1 MRCWSLNFLVLV
13 IWKFLNNKHHF
24 TQSLS
29 SINIMKTFS
38 IFILSFLFLAA
49 AFSQEDAVA
58 KYFAKYIQD
67 DQFEHAYISN
77 RMFSAVLKSNTAE
90 INPRA
95 RDLMKDIKGMRML
108 GAKADGKKY
117 FDEFSK
123 LFESKGFETVLNIKK
138 PGERVNMYIKN
149 EDKPDGELIMIILT
163 ENQCK
168 MTSFNGKINLDNMA
182 VISKSLN
189 IQGAEYLEQAKKK
202 Q

>member
-1 MRCWSLNFLVLV
+1 
-13 IWKFLNNKHHF
+13 
-24 TQSLS
+24 
-29 SINIMKTFS
+29 MKKLS
-38 IFILSFLFLAA
+38 IFILSICFLSGLY
-49 AFSQEDAVA
+49 SQEDAVV

-77 RMFSAVLKSNTAE
+77 RMFNAVLKSNTNE
-90 INPRA
+90 INPKA

-108 GAKADGKKY
+108 GSKTDGKKY

-123 LFESKGFETVLNIKK
+123 LIESKGFETVLNIKK

-149 EDKPDGELIMIILT
+149 EDKPDGELIMVIQT

-168 MTSFNGKINLDNMA
+168 LTSFNGKVNLDNMA
-182 VISKSLN
+182 IISRSLN

-202 Q
+202 K